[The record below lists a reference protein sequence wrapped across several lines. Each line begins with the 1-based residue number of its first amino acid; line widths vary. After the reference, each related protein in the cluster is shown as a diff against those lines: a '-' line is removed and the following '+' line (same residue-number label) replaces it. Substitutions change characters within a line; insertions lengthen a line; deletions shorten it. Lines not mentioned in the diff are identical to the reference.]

1 MALKMYSAAA
11 LCLAAHLCNAGQAP
25 EPPRAVNKTHAIA
38 PVASIQITRATAQTA
53 AGDAAPCAGVRPLAE
68 SDVRR
73 FLAHA
78 RPITRRAALHDDF
91 LVGDC
96 YTEARV
102 RFQDGRTASLGI
114 ANDAG
119 TALLTPNVEGSREQA
134 QGRYFRCTECAG
146 MLDLPDRLPTN

>member
-1 MALKMYSAAA
+1 MALKIYSAAA
-11 LCLAAHLCNAGQAP
+11 IYLAAHLCNAGQAP
-25 EPPRAVNKTHAIA
+25 EPPPASPKTHATA
-38 PVASIQITRATAQTA
+38 PVAAIQITRATAQTA

-78 RPITRRAALHDDF
+78 RPVTRRAALHDDF

-102 RFQDGRTASLGI
+102 RFLDGRTASLGI

-119 TALLTPNVEGSREQA
+119 TALLTPIVEGSREQA

-146 MLDLPDRLPTN
+146 MLELPDRLPTN

>member
-1 MALKMYSAAA
+1 M
-11 LCLAAHLCNAGQAP
+11 
-25 EPPRAVNKTHAIA
+25 
-38 PVASIQITRATAQTA
+38 ASIQITRANAQTA
-53 AGDAAPCAGVRPLAE
+53 AGNAAPCAGVRPLAE

-119 TALLTPNVEGSREQA
+119 TALLTPIARGRERA
-134 QGRYFRCTECAG
+134 QGRYFHCKPCAG
-146 MLDLPDRLPTN
+146 MLDLPARLPPN

>member
-1 MALKMYSAAA
+1 MTLKTYSAAA
-11 LCLAAHLCNAGQAP
+11 IWLAAYLCNAGQAP

-38 PVASIQITRATAQTA
+38 PVASIQITRANAQTA

-78 RPITRRAALHDDF
+78 RPVTRRAALHDDF

-96 YTEARV
+96 YMEARI

-119 TALLTPNVEGSREQA
+119 TALLTPIVEGSREQA
-134 QGRYFRCTECAG
+134 QGRYLRCTECAG
-146 MLDLPDRLPTN
+146 MLDLRDRLPTN

>member
-1 MALKMYSAAA
+1 MALKTYSAAA
-11 LCLAAHLCNAGQAP
+11 ICLAAHLCNAGQAP
-25 EPPRAVNKTHAIA
+25 EPPRASHQTHAIA
-38 PVASIQITRATAQTA
+38 PAASIQITRATAETA
-53 AGDAAPCAGVRPLAE
+53 AGDTAPCAGVRPLTE

-78 RPITRRAALHDDF
+78 RPITRQAALHDDF
-91 LVGDC
+91 QVGDC

-119 TALLTPNVEGSREQA
+119 TALLTPIVEGREQA
-134 QGRYFRCTECAG
+134 QGRYFRCTQCAG
-146 MLDLPDRLPTN
+146 MLDLPDRLPTH

>member
-1 MALKMYSAAA
+1 MALKIYSAAA
-11 LCLAAHLCNAGQAP
+11 ICLATHLCNAGQAP
-25 EPPRAVNKTHAIA
+25 ASPRASEKTHAIA
-38 PVASIQITRATAQTA
+38 PVASIQITRANAQTA
-53 AGDAAPCAGVRPLAE
+53 AGDAAPCTGVRPLAE
-68 SDVRR
+68 GDVRR
-73 FLAHA
+73 FLEHA

-119 TALLTPNVEGSREQA
+119 TALLTPIVEGREQT
-134 QGRYFRCTECAG
+134 QGRYFRCTQCAG